1 MLVVRGGLVAQIKE
15 MGRHLRII
23 VGQSQACEIMMT
35 IPGVGIQ
42 TSAAFGAAIIM
53 ASRLGDVAGIVT
65 LQRWRPTAE
74 LLELGGTVLA
84 YIWLATS
91 SLTGCGRFGRKFVG
105 FGAEAIDH
113 EWLDVRILRPEAKA
127 AEAWLGSLV
136 KGANL
141 KLYRLWYI

>member
-1 MLVVRGGLVAQIKE
+1 MGRGELVAQIKE
-15 MGRHLRII
+15 IGRRLRII
-23 VGQSQACEIMMT
+23 VGQSQAREIMMT

-42 TSAAFGAAIIM
+42 TSAALGAAIIM

-65 LQRWRPTAE
+65 LQRWRSSAE

-91 SLTGCGRFGRKFVG
+91 SLAGCGRFGRV
-105 FGAEAIDH
+105 GAETIDH

-136 KGANL
+136 KRANL